1 MITEEQFLELSQK
14 LDSLLAEKDNSF
26 SVKKTMDANGRITV
40 PKSIRQ
46 MLGWEGENVEVEICM
61 NGKNILLKRVD
72 K

>member
-1 MITEEQFLELSQK
+1 MITDEQFLELSQK

-46 MLGWEGENVEVEICM
+46 VLGWSESVEVEICV

>member
-1 MITEEQFLELSQK
+1 MITDEQFLELSQK

-46 MLGWEGENVEVEICM
+46 ILGWEGESVEVEICVS
-61 NGKNILLKRVD
+61 GKNILLKRVD

>member
-1 MITEEQFLELSQK
+1 MITDEQFLELTQK

-46 MLGWEGENVEVEICM
+46 MLDWEGENVEVEICV